1 MTGDGGLERQILDA
15 HAEGA
20 LERLAALYGEAGQA
34 AEARGLIDQACF
46 FFTQGYVFALDAGD
60 DALAGALKN
69 KLIGHGREE

>member
-1 MTGDGGLERQILDA
+1 MTGEGDLERHILDA

-20 LERLAALYGEAGQA
+20 RERLAALYGEAGQV
-34 AEARGLIDQACF
+34 AETCGLIDQACF

-60 DALAGALKN
+60 DALAGALKS